1 MDKRTAT
8 LTLTEKLQQM
18 GYVNLVADTAVKSYL
33 LENTKSVIL
42 YLGDDSSRFID
53 SKEIDLSKDIK
64 YDKLSL
70 SSLKQKYPQANYL
83 FAEKNKP
90 GLDGKLNNTF
100 ITPAAIIG
108 EEEERILKKEYYK
121 DIPYFVRKALE
132 TLEIP
137 NFIADYET
145 YSSIG
150 TDIETQ
156 KLEIKLTFNKE
167 NSSQFYFPFK
177 ENDSVEIGDIIQGKK
192 TNRYYLIEKIE
203 SNKMSGPRFKDAEL
217 KIPANLNH
225 GFCEIDDLKPIFKL
239 YNITQEFIKF
249 AFVLPAQEQNINLN
263 QKILKTI
270 TNIDT
275 IIEILYNSYLNGNN
289 FRGYFEIVNKEAQNQ
304 AFNALRQIQERNS
317 SYDYFLWD
325 KGFKAVNL
333 DYMNLYKKDSQEFIE
348 YFKSRKP
355 DDKKVILKGIL
366 NCDYTNKAVADWL
379 DENEIELV
387 REVSMQESNIC

>member
-53 SKEIDLSKDIK
+53 AKEIDLSKDTK

-70 SSLKQKYPQANYL
+70 SNLKQKYPQANYL
-83 FAEKNKP
+83 FAEGNKT
-90 GLDGKLNNTF
+90 KLGGESCDTL

-121 DIPYFVRKALE
+121 DVPYFVRKALE
-132 TLEIP
+132 VLEIQ

-150 TDIETQ
+150 TDIETG
-156 KLEIKLTFNKE
+156 KSEIKLTFNKE

-177 ENDSVEIGDIIQGKK
+177 DSDSIEIGDIIQGKK
-192 TNRYYLIEKIE
+192 TDRYYLVEKIE
-203 SNKMSGPRFKDAEL
+203 SNKMIGPRFKDAEL
-217 KIPANLNH
+217 KIPANINQ
-225 GFCEIDDLKPIFKL
+225 GFCEIDSLKPIFKL
-239 YNITQEFIKF
+239 YNITHEFKEF
-249 AFVLPAQEQNINLN
+249 AFALPAQEHNIYLN
-263 QKILKTI
+263 QRILGTI
-270 TNIDT
+270 TNIE
-275 IIEILYNSYLNGNN
+275 IITDILYNAYLDEKN
-289 FRGYFEIVNKEAQNQ
+289 FGEYFDVVNKDAQEQ

-317 SYDYFLWD
+317 TYDYFLWD
-325 KGFKAVNL
+325 KGFKEVNL
-333 DYMNLYKKDSQEFIE
+333 DYMRLYKRDADEFIE
-348 YFKSRKP
+348 YFKNREQ
-355 DDKKVILKGIL
+355 DDKKTILKGIM
-366 NCDYTNKAVADWL
+366 NCDYTNDDVANWL
-379 DENEIELV
+379 HENEVELL
-387 REVSMQESNIC
+387 REVSMQ